1 LTTAGST
8 SAASYSSTTNVNTSF
23 ASSGTSLLT
32 NFTNAGIY
40 DAAVQNNAIT
50 AGDAQASTTQYK
62 WSPTSMKFDGTGDYL
77 QSPFQP
83 QFQFGSGN
91 FTIEF
96 WVYFNSVA
104 SGQRIAGQD
113 NSASN
118 GTFAIYIPTSGSL
131 CYYLSSTGA
140 AWNIA
145 SGVSMGSVATG
156 TWYYVALVR
165 NGSTFTPYI
174 NSVAGTTTTS
184 SAALFASTAPLTIG
198 ADAGGPTSYLN
209 GYIQDF
215 RITKGV
221 ARTITTPTAAFPTR

>member
-1 LTTAGST
+1 
-8 SAASYSSTTNVNTSF
+8 
-23 ASSGTSLLT
+23 
-32 NFTNAGIY
+32 
-40 DAAVQNNAIT
+40 
-50 AGDAQASTTQYK
+50 
-62 WSPTSMKFDGTGDYL
+62 MKFDGTGDYL

-96 WVYFNSVA
+96 WIYFNSVA
-104 SGQRIAGQD
+104 GNQRIVGQD
-113 NSASN
+113 NTASN
-118 GTFAIYIPTSGSL
+118 ITFAIYMPTSGALS
-131 CYYLSSTGA
+131 YYLSSTGSS
-140 AWNIA
+140 WNIA
-145 SGVSMGSVATG
+145 SGVSMGTVATG
-156 TWYYVALVR
+156 IWYYVALVR

-184 SAALFASTAPLTIG
+184 SSALFASTAPLTIG
-198 ADAGGPTSYLN
+198 ADAGAGPGSFLN